1 MTYERREEIFSKE
14 LITIDELAELS
25 GIAYSTAAQMMRNM
39 KRRSDRCHIDGRIHV
54 QDYLE
59 YIGIDPN
66 NPGARYTNKID
77 AQIETPTKK
86 KSIRKSVCS
95 YF

>member
-14 LITIDELAELS
+14 LIDIKELAELA

-54 QDYLE
+54 LDYLE
-59 YIGIDPN
+59 WIGVDPN
-66 NPGARYTNKID
+66 NPGARYLKPDDEQLLDT
-77 AQIETPTKK
+77 IEK
-86 KSIRKSVCS
+86 KSTRKSICA
-95 YF
+95 Y